1 MSESNHTDQPSQP
14 SLDQEASAKEI
25 KNPARRNFLTAGA
38 VGIAAASALPSL
50 GYGKENPGYLYSPEA
65 DVPVKN
71 PKSGAPFDSL
81 REYMQACE
89 EQGLVL
95 HVKRLDQDNYEMTAM
110 MYALIDQYGW
120 YNAPAIMAD
129 EVKINGEWVRGPVIT
144 NHQGHLETEAIIFGL
159 ENTPGD
165 PVGTYRRTL
174 KYLGG
179 MIKDGNYPRVDPVEV
194 SADKAP
200 VKEVILMGDE
210 CDLTKYAFI
219 QSNPADSRRYVN
231 TGSVYTTDPEL
242 GMNFGTY
249 RCELRGPRLLGVN
262 PEPNQTGWKM
272 LMAAKARGEKTAKI
286 SIAVGQDPIT
296 WITSGSRV
304 VNRVTERGPIDEH
317 AAAGGLRGKPVE
329 LVKSETNDIM
339 VPANSE
345 MIIEGEVS
353 LTETLP
359 EGPFGEM
366 YGYLGL
372 AKDENFFMT
381 VTAITHRK
389 NPWIVNQFTG
399 ATRGY
404 ATAPTAALYN
414 TTLKGLVPGLIELH
428 SPVEST
434 GLTFVRIKKTK
445 AGEGKKA
452 GEKLAK
458 IIPIFKVV
466 VVVDEDVDIYDTG
479 AVGLAMGSRL
489 QAETAVSV
497 FSGRGMPLDPS
508 SIERGK
514 SGKLVIDATRQWP
527 EEGGPESYPPFNRTL
542 LEELAPQS
550 FELVNEKF
558 GKYIYQ
564 GRAWQG
570 PKRRV

>member
-1 MSESNHTDQPSQP
+1 MSQHKEPTKPNTTDATEV
-14 SLDQEASAKEI
+14 EATTVKDKS
-25 KNPARRNFLTAGA
+25 RRRFLTAGA
-38 VGIAAASALPSL
+38 AGIAAASAMPSL
-50 GYGKENPGYLYSPEA
+50 GFSAEERIQLAAADTGKKKRRKTN
-65 DVPVKN
+65 
-71 PKSGAPFDSL
+71 APFDSL
-81 REYMQACE
+81 REYIEVCKDE
-89 EQGLVL
+89 GLVM
-95 HVKRLDQDNYEMTAM
+95 HVKRLDQDNYEMTEL
-110 MYALIDQYGW
+110 MYRLIDEYGW
-120 YNAPAIMAD
+120 YDAPIVMAD
-129 EVKINGEWVRGPVIT
+129 EVKINGEWVKGPVLT
-144 NHQGHLETEAIIFGL
+144 NHQGHLETEAIVFGL

-165 PVGTYRRTL
+165 SKGTYRRAINYL
-174 KYLGG
+174 EGKIEKGKYPK
-179 MIKDGNYPRVDPVEV
+179 IKPVIIDAE
-194 SADKAP
+194 DAP
-200 VKEVILMGDE
+200 VKEIVLKGDE

-231 TGSVYTTDPEL
+231 TGSVYTEDPNL
-242 GMNFGTY
+242 GKNFGTY

-262 PEPNQTGWKM
+262 PEPNQTAWKM
-272 LMAAKARGEKTAKI
+272 FMAAKERGEKVAKV

-304 VNRVTERGPIDEH
+304 VNRIAERGQVDEH
-317 AAAGGLRGKPVE
+317 DAVGGLRGKPLE
-329 LVKSETNDIM
+329 LVKSETNDIT
-339 VPANSE
+339 VPAHSE

-372 AKDENFFMT
+372 KKKENFFMR

-404 ATAPTAALYN
+404 CTGPTAALYN
-414 TTLKGLVPGLIELH
+414 TTLKRLVPGLIELH

-445 AGEGKKA
+445 AGEGLKS

-466 VVVDEDVDIYDTG
+466 VVVDEDIDVMDTA

-489 QAETAVSV
+489 QAETAVSI
-497 FSGRGMPLDPS
+497 FGGPGMPLDPS

-527 EEGGPESYPPFNRTL
+527 EEGGPESYPEFNRTL
-542 LEELAPQS
+542 LKNLAPQAE
-550 FELVNEKF
+550 ELVEKRL
-558 GKYIYQ
+558 GKYIEQ
-564 GRAWQG
+564 GRTWQG
-570 PKRRV
+570 PKRRI